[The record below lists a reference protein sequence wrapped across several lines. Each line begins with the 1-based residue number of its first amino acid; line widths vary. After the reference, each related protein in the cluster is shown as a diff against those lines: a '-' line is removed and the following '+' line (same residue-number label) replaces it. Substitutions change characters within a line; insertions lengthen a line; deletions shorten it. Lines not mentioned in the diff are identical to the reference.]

1 MALKQGKK
9 ESCSIILLGESTVG
23 KTSLVNRFIQN
34 KFQKCFLT
42 TLGLDSIIKPT
53 TLKSGQEVIL
63 KIYDTAG
70 QERYRTI
77 THNYYQ
83 KSDGILLVYSIE
95 NKQSFEKITEWL
107 KEIKDNAREE
117 VIVFLIGNK
126 CDLDKNGRN
135 VSKKEGELL
144 AEKYNIPFYESSAK
158 LDINVKDIFE
168 KLAEIVVEQKVNGT
182 IGEMLTQNTMQKE
195 EKKCC

>member
-42 TLGLDSIIKPT
+42 TLGLDSTIKPT

-168 KLAEIVVEQKVNGT
+168 RLAEIVVEQKVNG
-182 IGEMLTQNTMQKE
+182 IVGKMLTRNTIQKE

>member
-53 TLKSGQEVIL
+53 TLKSGKEVIL

-107 KEIKDNAREE
+107 KEIKDNAKEE

-126 CDLDKNGRN
+126 CDLDNKERN

-168 KLAEIVVEQKVNGT
+168 RLAEIVVEQKVNG
-182 IGEMLTQNTMQKE
+182 IVGKMLTRNTIQKE

>member
-107 KEIKDNAREE
+107 KEIKDNAKEE

>member
-42 TLGLDSIIKPT
+42 TLGLDSTIKPT

-95 NKQSFEKITEWL
+95 NKQSFEK
-107 KEIKDNAREE
+107 
-117 VIVFLIGNK
+117 
-126 CDLDKNGRN
+126 
-135 VSKKEGELL
+135 
-144 AEKYNIPFYESSAK
+144 
-158 LDINVKDIFE
+158 
-168 KLAEIVVEQKVNGT
+168 
-182 IGEMLTQNTMQKE
+182 
-195 EKKCC
+195 